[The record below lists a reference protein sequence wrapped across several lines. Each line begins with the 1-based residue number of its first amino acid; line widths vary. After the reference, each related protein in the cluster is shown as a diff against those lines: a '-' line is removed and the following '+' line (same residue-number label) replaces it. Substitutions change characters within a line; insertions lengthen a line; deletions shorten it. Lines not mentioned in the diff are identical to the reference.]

1 MAAHGVSS
9 RRCVIRSLLKGG
21 LNRSTQHFILKR
33 KDGVY
38 NGSKISSRFHRGGE
52 NGIMG
57 PLAAWGVLEGDWTS
71 IWEAVIVYLFPD
83 GTARAHSSS
92 STATLEA
99 AIDARG
105 ARGDF
110 QMQYSASIVAIS

>member
-1 MAAHGVSS
+1 MDLLRLMSSAACAVPTRDRIRLEVCLWHLATF
-9 RRCVIRSLLKGG
+9 RCDAPMWSLLNGG

-71 IWEAVIVYLFPD
+71 IW
-83 GTARAHSSS
+83 
-92 STATLEA
+92 
-99 AIDARG
+99 
-105 ARGDF
+105 
-110 QMQYSASIVAIS
+110 